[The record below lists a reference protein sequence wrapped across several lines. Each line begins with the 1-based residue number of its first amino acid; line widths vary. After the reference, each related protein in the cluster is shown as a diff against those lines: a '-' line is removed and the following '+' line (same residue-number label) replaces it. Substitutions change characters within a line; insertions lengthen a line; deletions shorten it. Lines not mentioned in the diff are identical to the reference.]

1 VGVRSGTGSADAP
14 SSKGTLSPRERQV
27 LDLLSQGL
35 SGTEIAERLF
45 LSPETVRTH
54 VRNAMAKLGAST
66 RSQAVAIAL
75 QRAEIGEE
83 GADARSAEEEAAPRA
98 PPGTANARRTRDT
111 AELAPTLRAKGLEAT
126 LGAVLAGLATLYDVD
141 GGAIFLV
148 DDDGLT
154 LRRVALVGG
163 GGSPRDAIL
172 QDEESLALGDGALGR
187 AALERRPQIVR
198 MPGHPAG
205 LAAIAAPMYGD
216 NRLVGL
222 LCLAARPSRPLG
234 RSELLLLQ
242 AFSSRLAEV
251 IVAGGE
257 GSAARLKEALERFRS
272 SWSGAGR

>member
-1 VGVRSGTGSADAP
+1 M
-14 SSKGTLSPRERQV
+14 

-54 VRNAMAKLGAST
+54 VRNAMSKLGAST

-83 GADARSAEEEAAPRA
+83 ASEGGAPDPRPRA
-98 PPGTANARRTRDT
+98 TPSPGSARPSRNPVG
-111 AELAPTLRAKGLEAT
+111 ELSPALRAKGLEAT
-126 LGAVLAGLATLYDVD
+126 LGAVLAGLAMLYDVE

-163 GGSPRDAIL
+163 EGAPGTAIL
-172 QDEESLALGDGALGR
+172 EGEESLALGDGPLGR

-198 MPGHPAG
+198 MPGNG
-205 LAAIAAPMYGD
+205 GMAAIAAPMYGD
-216 NRLVGL
+216 SRLVGL
-222 LCLAARPSRPLG
+222 LCLTARPSRPLG

-251 IVAGGE
+251 IAAGGE
-257 GSAARLKEALERFRS
+257 GSAARLKDALERFRS
-272 SWSGAGR
+272 SWASGGSRR

>member
-1 VGVRSGTGSADAP
+1 VGDREATGSATP
-14 SSKGTLSPRERQV
+14 TPHKGSLSPRERQV

-35 SGTEIAERLF
+35 SGTEIAARLF

-75 QRAEIGEE
+75 QRSEIGEE
-83 GADARSAEEEAAPRA
+83 AEGGASGNDRPAAAPSSGPRQARA
-98 PPGTANARRTRDT
+98 AG
-111 AELAPTLRAKGLEAT
+111 ELSPTLRAKGLEAT

-163 GGSPRDAIL
+163 EGAPGAAML
-172 QDEESLALGDGALGR
+172 EGEESLALGDGPLGR
-187 AALERRPQIVR
+187 AALERRPQVVR
-198 MPGHPAG
+198 MPGHPSG
-205 LAAIAAPMYGD
+205 LAAIAAPMHGD
-216 NRLVGL
+216 GRLVGL
-222 LCLAARPSRPLG
+222 LCLTARPSRPLG

-242 AFSSRLAEV
+242 AFSSRVAEV

-257 GSAARLKEALERFRS
+257 GSAARLKDALERFRS
-272 SWSGAGR
+272 SWSGGARRA

>member
-1 VGVRSGTGSADAP
+1 
-14 SSKGTLSPRERQV
+14 V

-35 SGTEIAERLF
+35 SGAEIAERLF

-75 QRAEIGEE
+75 QRAEIGEGSGDAAE
-83 GADARSAEEEAAPRA
+83 ASAAGVEAPPRTAAEGGRRSRTGADLP
-98 PPGTANARRTRDT
+98 
-111 AELAPTLRAKGLEAT
+111 PTLRAKGLEAT
-126 LGAVLAGLATLYDVD
+126 LGAVLAGLATLYDVE

-154 LRRVALVGG
+154 LRRVAIVGG
-163 GGSPRDAIL
+163 NGSPSDAVL
-172 QDEESLALGDGALGR
+172 ESAESLALGDGPLGR
-187 AALERRPQIVR
+187 AALERRPQVVR
-198 MPGHPAG
+198 LPGHPTG

-216 NRLVGL
+216 SRLVGL
-222 LCLAARPSRPLG
+222 LCLTARPSRPLG

-251 IVAGGE
+251 ISTSGE

-272 SWSGAGR
+272 SWASGGSRR